1 MAPLLQLIVATTR
14 PGRAGEPV
22 ARWFEALAREHG
34 HFELDYTDLAEV
46 ALPMM
51 DEPEHPRLRRYAND
65 HTRAWSE
72 RVERADCFVFV
83 HPEYNHSFTA
93 PLKNALDYLVH
104 EWAYKPA
111 GLVGYG
117 GVAGGTRAM
126 QALKPVLAAL
136 RMTVPTESVII
147 PFIAQRIVDGRFR
160 TSAEIDEGARA
171 MLDELARLE
180 EALRPLR
187 RRPR

>member
-1 MAPLLQLIVATTR
+1 LLQLIVASTR

-22 ARWFEALAREHG
+22 ARWFENLARDHG
-34 HFELDYTDLAEV
+34 HFEIDYTDLAEV
-46 ALPMM
+46 ALPLM
-51 DEPEHPRLRRYAND
+51 DEPHHPRLRRYTKE

-93 PLKNALDYLVH
+93 PLKNAIDYLVH

-126 QALKPVLAAL
+126 QALKPVLAGL
-136 RMTVPTESVII
+136 RMVVPTESVII
-147 PFIAQRIVDGRFR
+147 PFIGQLVADGRFA
-160 TSAEIDEGARA
+160 SSEEIDQGARA
-171 MLDELARLE
+171 MLDELVRLE
-180 EALRPLR
+180 DALRPLR
-187 RRPR
+187 RAGG